1 MLTVEPSLD
10 DLLSTAFF
18 STPFRRRRE
27 SLQCGRTQSFDSG
40 RFHPSHLVRPF
51 LLHDAISLTYPSS
64 SVLYRSVDCPTRR
77 PPCPTVTR
85 GTIGGRRHAYRK
97 SIEFVTTRVTN
108 LLLPTTTS
116 TPSAARRPPTWP
128 ATTTPTAWS
137 LPFPILTP
145 RDVRQPRQRPKTAAT
160 YAATYSLPRPRT
172 RFRPDPRITR
182 LIGTSCSAIAPFLRP
197 ANRRRHARG
206 F

>member
-27 SLQCGRTQSFDSG
+27 SLQCGRT
-40 RFHPSHLVRPF
+40 H
-51 LLHDAISLTYPSS
+51 
-64 SVLYRSVDCPTRR
+64 VLYRSVDCPTRR

-97 SIEFVTTRVTN
+97 SIELVTTRVTN

-116 TPSAARRPPTWP
+116 TPDDDPDCMGRRARQSRRFYDPQTAGGMHGDSRVIDAKIIAIHPTSRFSRSLRTINRPH
-128 ATTTPTAWS
+128 
-137 LPFPILTP
+137 TP
-145 RDVRQPRQRPKTAAT
+145 RLPAPPPPRAAGGMHEAPGLSNAEMLAPT
-160 YAATYSLPRPRT
+160 DAPDEPGRSL
-172 RFRPDPRITR
+172 
-182 LIGTSCSAIAPFLRP
+182 SIAEGLD
-197 ANRRRHARG
+197 
-206 F
+206 